1 MEIIIEIYF
10 MAILREK
17 HKDISYIWSIW
28 SGYYP
33 SYDSSEKNETQRRT
47 FFLIMQTGNS
57 RAKLEPSLSDLK
69 TFAI

>member
-33 SYDSSEKNETQRRT
+33 SYDSSEKNETQRT
-47 FFLIMQTGNS
+47 LFLIMQTGNS
-57 RAKLEPSLSDLK
+57 RAKLELSLSDLK
-69 TFAI
+69 AFAI